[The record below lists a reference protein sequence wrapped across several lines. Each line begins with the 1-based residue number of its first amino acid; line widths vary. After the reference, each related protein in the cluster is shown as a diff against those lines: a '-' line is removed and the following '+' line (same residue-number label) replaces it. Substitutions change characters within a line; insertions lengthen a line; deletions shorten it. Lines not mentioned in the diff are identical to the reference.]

1 MKIDIL
7 AIGAHPDDIELGAGA
22 TIAKEIAQGKTV
34 GMIDLTRGELGTRG
48 TAETRDA
55 EAEAAK
61 NILGASFRINM
72 GFADGFFV
80 NDKAHQLKLIAMIR
94 KFQPDIVLCN
104 AFDDRHI
111 DHPKGSKLAS
121 DACFLSGLI
130 KVKTIDDQG
139 NKQGPWRPSKVY
151 HYMQWKNVQPDF
163 VVDVS
168 GYLAIKLAA
177 ALAYKTQFHQQDS
190 DEPVTPISTTNFKD
204 SLTYRAQDLGRLI
217 GTTHAEG
224 YNVERYVAVKS
235 LSDLI

>member
-34 GMIDLTRGELGTRG
+34 GIIDLTRGELGTRG

-72 GFADGFFV
+72 SFADGFFV

-94 KFQPDIVLCN
+94 KFQPEIVLCN

-130 KVKTIDDQG
+130 KVKTMDDQG

-151 HYMQWKNVQPDF
+151 HYMQWKNVAPDF

-168 GYLAIKLAA
+168 GYLDQKLAA
-177 ALAYKTQFHQQDS
+177 VFAYKTQFHQQDS
-190 DEPVTPISTTNFKD
+190 KEPVTPISTTNFKD

-217 GTTHAEG
+217 GTAHAEG
-224 YNVERYVAVKS
+224 YNVERYVAVKF

>member
-34 GMIDLTRGELGTRG
+34 GIIDLTRGELGTRG
-48 TAETRDA
+48 TTETRDA

-72 GFADGFFV
+72 SFADGFFV

-94 KFQPDIVLCN
+94 KFQPEIVLCN

-130 KVKTIDDQG
+130 KV
-139 NKQGPWRPSKVY
+139 
-151 HYMQWKNVQPDF
+151 
-163 VVDVS
+163 
-168 GYLAIKLAA
+168 
-177 ALAYKTQFHQQDS
+177 
-190 DEPVTPISTTNFKD
+190 
-204 SLTYRAQDLGRLI
+204 
-217 GTTHAEG
+217 
-224 YNVERYVAVKS
+224 
-235 LSDLI
+235 

>member
-22 TIAKEIAQGKTV
+22 TIAKEISQGKTV
-34 GMIDLTRGELGTRG
+34 GIIDLTRGELGTRG

-55 EAEAAK
+55 EAEDAK

-80 NDKAHQLKLIAMIR
+80 NDREHQMKLIAMIR
-94 KFQPDIVLCN
+94 KFQPEIVLCN

-111 DHPKGSKLAS
+111 DHPKGSDLAS
-121 DACFLSGLI
+121 DSCFLSGLR

-139 NKQGPWRPSKVY
+139 NDQGPWRPSKVY
-151 HYMQWKNVQPDF
+151 HYMQWKNVEPDF
-163 VVDVS
+163 VVDVT
-168 GYLAIKLAA
+168 GYLDKKLEAA
-177 ALAYKTQFHQQDS
+177 FAYKTQFHQQDS
-190 DEPVTPISTTNFKD
+190 DEPVTPISSTNFKD

-217 GTTHAEG
+217 GTEYAEG
-224 YNVERYVAVKS
+224 FNVERYVAVKS
-235 LSDLI
+235 LYDLI